1 MNSEFKRGVKD
12 TLPITLGMIPF
23 ALILGAQAVQKGMSA
38 LEVPLMMGLNFAGGS
53 EFAVVGLW
61 SNPLPIFLILS
72 MTFMINS
79 RHILM
84 GTALV
89 PYWRHLPLKK
99 VLPALF
105 VMTDESWA
113 MALADAKRHNQFSL
127 NYYFGIA
134 LTLYVMWVLCG
145 WLGAMIGPM
154 LGDLDRFGFGMAFPA
169 VFLVLLRGM
178 WRGLRAARPW
188 LISLVVAAIV
198 YLILPKSGW
207 YVIAGTLSGL
217 GYSYFWEQSK

>member
-1 MNSEFKRGVKD
+1 
-12 TLPITLGMIPF
+12 
-23 ALILGAQAVQKGMSA
+23 
-38 LEVPLMMGLNFAGGS
+38 
-53 EFAVVGLW
+53 
-61 SNPLPIFLILS
+61 
-72 MTFMINS
+72 
-79 RHILM
+79 
-84 GTALV
+84 
-89 PYWRHLPLKK
+89 
-99 VLPALF
+99 
-105 VMTDESWA
+105 MTDESWA

-198 YLILPKSGW
+198 YLILPKKWLVCYCRNIIWIG
-207 YVIAGTLSGL
+207 IQLFFG
-217 GYSYFWEQSK
+217 EQSK